1 MVFKIKVKGFT
12 LIEVLLAIS
21 LFSILLSFSLVNLGT
36 FSSIKNEV
44 DVDLTSNKI
53 INFINKSK
61 LYCRD
66 KSKEGGYIYFNVSGQ
81 NITFNVGLQK
91 IFKMELPDGFTLN
104 SVGNDNKIKIDN
116 RGITA
121 DACSIKFRDRK
132 GEMHCITICVGTA
145 YVELKY

>member
-44 DVDLTSNKI
+44 DVDLTSNRI

-66 KSKEGGYIYFNVSGQ
+66 KSKEGGYIYFNVSSQ

-104 SVGNDNKIKIDN
+104 AVGNDNKIKIDH

-132 GEMHCITICVGTA
+132 GELHCITICVGTA